1 MFKQGTGKDDLHAHE
16 ILGVAGPLDLRTSSW
31 KVCPQ
36 AFAAAEALL
45 VLTAA
50 RRWGGTWLRGS
61 AWRGWTTKIAI
72 YPLNNLVVQI
82 YRFYTTLYTL
92 HSPPTPTHIF
102 ETPDSE
108 PQPQSTHQ
116 TMSEKVMHLC
126 FMSSGLEIDK
136 LTGKLMKEHPAT
148 ESAHESPRN
157 GWSWYE
163 WEWKPSWGKNMN
175 NFVHKIG
182 QMCHKIVNWNKIQPS
197 KLH

>member
-82 YRFYTTLYTL
+82 YRFYTTLYI
-92 HSPPTPTHIF
+92 P
-102 ETPDSE
+102 
-108 PQPQSTHQ
+108 PQPQHIYLRLQ
-116 TMSEKVMHLC
+116 TLSLSLSPHIRQCLKKSCIFV
-126 FMSSGLEIDK
+126 SWAVAWK
-136 LTGKLMKEHPAT
+136 LTNWL
-148 ESAHESPRN
+148 
-157 GWSWYE
+157 
-163 WEWKPSWGKNMN
+163 
-175 NFVHKIG
+175 
-182 QMCHKIVNWNKIQPS
+182 VNWWRNILRRSLRTKVPAMDDLGTSENGSHLEEKTWKILIT
-197 KLH
+197 KLVKCATKL